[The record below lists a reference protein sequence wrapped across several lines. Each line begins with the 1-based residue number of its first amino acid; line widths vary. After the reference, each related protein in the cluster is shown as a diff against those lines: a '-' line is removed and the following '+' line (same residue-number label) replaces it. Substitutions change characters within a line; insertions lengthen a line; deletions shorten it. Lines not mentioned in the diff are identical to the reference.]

1 MSEFVTTLL
10 LIGTETSVMLFM
22 VLGTVV
28 FITLRKNRHDKAR
41 AMILVDKLKGSEAE
55 RRKNLE
61 LVMQQTY
68 GLENDELEEQVN
80 ELIQTEKRLY
90 SKILKMYMGRDRE
103 SIKNIDKNVSEL
115 INAYRG
121 LVEQPENEE
130 REDKAAGLLII
141 RKENEALR
149 LAKAQLET
157 DLAASMETMENMM
170 AEYANMYEGGQKEG
184 DQRVKNEMFKLRQ
197 KLEKKVSLDELDDAD
212 IPELG
217 DVVDL
222 ESDIE

>member
-10 LIGTETSVMLFM
+10 LIGTETSVMLFII
-22 VLGTVV
+22 LGIVV
-28 FITLRKNRHDKAR
+28 FINFQRNKHDKRR
-41 AMILVDKLKGSEAE
+41 AMALVNKLKEADTE
-55 RRKNLE
+55 HRNNLE
-61 LVMQQTY
+61 MVIKETY
-68 GLENDELEEQVN
+68 GFEGEELEENVN
-80 ELIQTEKRLY
+80 ELIQTEKSLY

-103 SIKNIDKNVSEL
+103 AIKNIDKDVKKV
-115 INAYRG
+115 IDAYRN
-121 LVEQPENEE
+121 LVEQPEHNEGE
-130 REDKAAGLLII
+130 EKQSGIVILRQ
-141 RKENEALR
+141 ENDALR
-149 LAKAQLET
+149 IAKAQLEK
-157 DLAASMETMENMM
+157 DLAAAMETMENMM

-197 KLEKKVSLDELDDAD
+197 KLEKKVTADDLDGD

>member
-10 LIGTETSVMLFM
+10 LIGTETSVMLLII
-22 VLGTVV
+22 LGVVV
-28 FITLRKNRHDKAR
+28 FIHFRKNKHDKQR
-41 AMILVDKLKGSEAE
+41 AMVLVNKLKDSEAE

-61 LVMQQTY
+61 LVMQETY
-68 GLENDELEEQVN
+68 GVEGDELEEQVN

-103 SIKNIDKNVSEL
+103 TIKTIDKDVRK
-115 INAYRG
+115 IIDAYRG
-121 LVEQPENEE
+121 LVEQPGGEE
-130 REDKAAGLLII
+130 GDEKAAGLLIL
-141 RKENEALR
+141 RNENEALR
-149 LAKAQLET
+149 LAKAQLEA
-157 DLAASMETMENMM
+157 DLAAAMETMENMM
-170 AEYANMYEGGQKEG
+170 SEYANMYEGGQKEG

-197 KLEKKVSLDELDDAD
+197 KLENRVNTDDLDDD